1 MECATFQV
9 GGGGMENLYLEIV
22 VVTTVFLYTGFG
34 EIKHVL
40 QGDRNYIIEY

>member
-22 VVTTVFLYTGFG
+22 GVSAMFL
-34 EIKHVL
+34 HWL
-40 QGDRNYIIEY
+40 WGD